1 MSADERELHLAWQR
15 HVGTGPD
22 ADRWFDE
29 VAGMHRAADR
39 RYHDLRHV
47 RWVVRHACD
56 LARTHSLPDPDI
68 DRLVAAACFHDAVYD
83 ARRHDNEA
91 RSAGLAARALAE
103 LGWRAASIDQVA
115 TMILA
120 TAAHTSDVA
129 TTDETTAV
137 LLAADL
143 GVLAT
148 EPARYD
154 DYVRAVRRE
163 YAHLDDD
170 AWRSG
175 RAAFARSM
183 LDRAAIFPPALGLDT
198 WERRARANLTA
209 ELAAVG
215 VVSGGAGEDGAHE
228 P

>member
-1 MSADERELHLAWQR
+1 MSADERELHVAWQR

-29 VAGMHRAADR
+29 IAGMHRAVGR
-39 RYHDLRHV
+39 HYHDLRHV
-47 RWVVRHACD
+47 RWVVRHARD
-56 LARTHSLPDPDI
+56 LARDRSLSTVVVDQV
-68 DRLVAAACFHDAVYD
+68 VAAACFHDAVYD
-83 ARRHDNEA
+83 ARRDDNETN
-91 RSAGLAARALAE
+91 SAALAERVLTE
-103 LGWRAASIDQVA
+103 LGWRSASIERVSA
-115 TMILA
+115 MILA
-120 TAAHTSDVA
+120 TATHATEGPEPDEATS
-129 TTDETTAV
+129 V

-143 GVLAT
+143 GVLSAD
-148 EPARYD
+148 PARYG

-170 AWRSG
+170 TWRAG
-175 RAAFARSM
+175 RAAFVRSM
-183 LDRAAIFPPALGLDT
+183 LDRESIYPPSLGLDT

-215 VVSGGAGEDGAHE
+215 VISGGAGENDAHE

>member
-1 MSADERELHLAWQR
+1 MSADERELHLAWQH
-15 HVGTGPD
+15 HVGTGPA

-29 VAGMHRAADR
+29 VAGMHRATGR
-39 RYHDLRHV
+39 HYHDLRHV
-47 RWVVRHACD
+47 RWVVRHALH
-56 LARTHSLPDPDI
+56 LARDHSLPGPTV
-68 DRLVAAACFHDAVYD
+68 DRLIAAACFHDAVYD
-83 ARRHDNEA
+83 ARSHENEA
-91 RSAGLAARALAE
+91 ASAALAERALAE
-103 LGWRAASIDQVA
+103 MGWQRAAIDHVV
-115 TMILA
+115 TMIAA
-120 TAAHTSDVA
+120 TATHATDDA
-129 TTDETTAV
+129 TTDAATAV

-143 GVLAT
+143 GVLAA

-175 RAAFARSM
+175 RVAFVRSM
-183 LDRAAIFPPALGLDT
+183 LDRTAIYPATLGLDT

-215 VVSGGAGEDGAHE
+215 SVSGGAGEADAHE

>member
-1 MSADERELHLAWQR
+1 MSADERELHLAWQH
-15 HVGTGPD
+15 HVGSGPV

-29 VAGMHRAADR
+29 VTGMHRATGR
-39 RYHDLRHV
+39 HYHDLRHV
-47 RWVVRHACD
+47 RWVVRHALD
-56 LARTHSLPDPDI
+56 LARDHSLPEATV

-83 ARRHDNEA
+83 ARGTDNEA
-91 RSAGLAARALAE
+91 TSAALAE
-103 LGWRAASIDQVA
+103 RALTELGWQRAAVDQVA

-120 TAAHTSDVA
+120 TATHASDGTTTDVA
-129 TTDETTAV
+129 TSV

-143 GVLAT
+143 GVLAA

-175 RAAFARSM
+175 RAAFVRSM
-183 LDRAAIFPPALGLDT
+183 LGRTSIYPPTLGLDA
-198 WERRARANLTA
+198 WERHARANLTA

-215 VVSGGAGEDGAHE
+215 QVSGGAVEDGARE